1 MGLVVSFTEEL
12 IHVSAPQTEVMVQ
25 DLINAIRAAEG
36 TPEGMAY
43 GQIARASGKAPL
55 GPGVAVGL
63 TVELLGE
70 WQLEFWAGEYVA
82 RVAGGNLV
90 GGPGGD
96 PIAFTP
102 GVQVVLVQSA
112 SATVVDTGRPTPAQ
126 VAEAVW
132 AAGVAEHTQPGSFGE
147 QLSQI
152 ADVELGRWQ
161 LRGNQLVFYKPD
173 NTTELCR
180 FDLFDRNGRPS
191 MTEVFERRRA

>member
-12 IHVSAPQTEVMVQ
+12 IHVTAPQTEVLVQ

-43 GQIARASGKAPL
+43 GQIARASGKAPI
-55 GPGVAVGL
+55 GGGVAVGM

-70 WQLEFWAGEYVA
+70 WQLKFWAGDYVA

-90 GGPGGD
+90 GGPAGD
-96 PIAFTP
+96 PVAFTP

-112 SATVVDTGRPTPAQ
+112 SATIVNAGGATPAQ

-132 AAGVAEHTQPGSFGE
+132 SAAVASHGAPGSFGE
-147 QLSQI
+147 LLSRI
-152 ADVELGRWQ
+152 GDAELGRWQ
-161 LRGNQLVFYKPD
+161 IRGNQLVLFKPD

-180 FDLFDRNGRPS
+180 FDLFDRNGNPS
-191 MTEVFERRRA
+191 MAEVFERRRA